1 MVTNVHAYLQW
12 VYFLIILLYFEITP
26 GYIGVAAAVIH
37 GTIEAESLIEE
48 PKLLVASLLCRSLR
62 HVFNYPQTTFL
73 SDSAKMPAI
82 LETI

>member
-1 MVTNVHAYLQW
+1 MATNVHAYLQW

-26 GYIGVAAAVIH
+26 GYMGVTSAIIH
-37 GTIEAESLIEE
+37 QTTEAESLIEK
-48 PKLLVASLLCRSLR
+48 PRLLVASLLCRSLR

-73 SDSAKMPAI
+73 SDSAKMLAI